1 MAEMAV
7 QTENLS
13 KTYGWLL
20 WKKATPSLSNLNL
33 SIPRGVVF
41 GFLGPNGAG
50 KTTTIRLLMDL
61 IRPSEGKALILGK
74 PVGDHDVKE
83 RVGFL
88 PDCPAFS
95 PYLSANEFL
104 SICAK
109 LLRIPS
115 ANRKK
120 RISEV
125 LEIVSMT
132 EHARSKLG
140 GFSRGMTQRIGI
152 AQAILNSP
160 ELLIL
165 DEPLIGL
172 DPLGRQ
178 ELMNIMLSQK
188 KRGTNV
194 FFSSHILS
202 DVEKI
207 CDYIGILDKGRLL
220 CYGTLDEL
228 LSETGYKVR
237 VKPGKDDLAKELM
250 TDSISS
256 SKLSDGGWELVFNS
270 SPGIDKKLKGIKE
283 AQPEVLEIAS
293 SKENLEDFF
302 FRKIGITKKSDVEY

>member
-1 MAEMAV
+1 MAEIAV
-7 QTENLS
+7 LTENLS

-20 WKKATPSLSNLNL
+20 WKKSTPSLTKLNL
-33 SIPRGVVF
+33 SIPKGVVF

-61 IRPSEGKALILGK
+61 IRPSEGRAFILGK
-74 PVGDHDVKE
+74 PVGDHKVKE
-83 RVGFL
+83 RIGFL

-95 PYLSANEFL
+95 AYLTANEFL
-104 SICAK
+104 NICAK

-115 ANRKK
+115 GERKG
-120 RISEV
+120 RIAEV
-125 LEIVSMT
+125 LEIVNMT

-152 AQAILNSP
+152 AQAILNRP

-178 ELMNIMLSQK
+178 ELKNIMINQK

-207 CDYIGILDKGRLL
+207 CDYVGILNRGNLL

-228 LSETGYKVR
+228 LSATGYR
-237 VKPGKDDLAKELM
+237 VKIRPGKDDIVKDLM
-250 TDSISS
+250 TDAISS
-256 SKLSDGGWELVFNS
+256 SKLPDGGWELVFNS
-270 SPGIDKKLKGIKE
+270 GPQVDQKINQVKA
-283 AQPEVLEIAS
+283 AQPEAIDVSS

-302 FRKIGITKKSDVEY
+302 FRKIGITKKSE